1 MIHCHI
7 LMFLYLYKTQKMSN
21 PGFYSP
27 SIFVLSDCFLYFIL
41 SFFQDYSTLTN
52 LSNNI
57 LRFRTN
63 KMIVLKYVMWSY
75 FHILRRSPPPHISSQ
90 IDSRVP
96 QCLLKIFLIFKSI
109 KYIWIKSKHFTITKW
124 DFL

>member
-1 MIHCHI
+1 
-7 LMFLYLYKTQKMSN
+7 MSN

-57 LRFRTN
+57 LRFRTKKLTN
-63 KMIVLKYVMWSY
+63 KMIVLKYVM
-75 FHILRRSPPPHISSQ
+75 
-90 IDSRVP
+90 
-96 QCLLKIFLIFKSI
+96 
-109 KYIWIKSKHFTITKW
+109 
-124 DFL
+124 